1 MPKIFEVNTANEY
14 WRSDGA
20 LVHFDPTT
28 GAELAIPPEV
38 RIYALAGCQHGPGM
52 PLLTNRSILNPEQH
66 AANPLSM
73 LNYTSVMRAAL
84 VNIEAWVCEGIEPP
98 PSALPNSSNGTSAEA
113 GDVLRTIAAIAG
125 ATAADQALMRTA
137 PAIVSAV
144 DGDGNET
151 AGIRLPEVAVPA
163 ATYIGW
169 NVRHPETGGV
179 GQMADM
185 VGSTIPFARTA
196 AERAATGD
204 LRPSLEERYESREA
218 YVELARRAAASL
230 AAERWLLPDD
240 MDRAVGFAARLY
252 DQVAK
257 R

>member
-1 MPKIFEVNTANEY
+1 MLPVATVWVKAKSAMLAMVL
-14 WRSDGA
+14 SK
-20 LVHFDPTT
+20 FDPTT

-113 GDVLRTIAAIAG
+113 GDVLRTIAAVAG

-196 AERAATGD
+196 ADRAATGD
-204 LRPSLEERYESREA
+204 LTIAGRALRKPGGVRGACGQSRRQPRGRTLAPSR
-218 YVELARRAAASL
+218 
-230 AAERWLLPDD
+230 
-240 MDRAVGFAARLY
+240 
-252 DQVAK
+252 
-257 R
+257 